1 MLGKNGGASQSRAAA
16 VQLFAPVKV
25 SVVVP
30 TYRRQAALSDCL
42 DALEAQERRPDE
54 ILVVVRADDGETE
67 ASLASRDL
75 VRVVRVEV
83 PPGRP
88 GFVAGLNAGVAA
100 SSGEVV
106 CLTDDDA
113 EPRPDWISR
122 IVAGFEA
129 DPDLGALGGRD
140 LVHHDGVP
148 ERGEAEVV
156 GRITPWGRTIG
167 RHHLG
172 VGPAREVDV
181 LKGVNLGVRGD
192 LVRRLGFD
200 TRLLGIATE
209 HHSELHLCLAI
220 KRGGYRVVYDPAL
233 VVDHHPAPRA
243 AEAREYGPRQ
253 VRHSSHNETLALL
266 EHLPPHRRLAHL
278 VYAMLVGSRGAPGPA
293 QSLRLFLTS
302 GDPRL
307 ELLRANLQGR
317 RRALATRKRSPG
329 VLAVAGSE
337 NARRRAEQ
345 LLAGVPAEVISAP
358 GAGGLA
364 LAWAVLSSRRRNLYL
379 VDVVR
384 ATTVA
389 AVLGRL
395 RGRRVI
401 VDTGDAVFAL
411 ARSLGD
417 RGFLGLL
424 AIGFGERLALRCAN
438 RTVVRGRA
446 HAGLVP
452 GPVTHIPDL
461 APSGAAPV
469 PAEALRR
476 ELGLEDAYVVGLL
489 GSLILSRRLGVS
501 YGWDLIEALAHTDP
515 RVRALIVGDGS
526 GRVGLEDRAREL
538 GVIERCRFV
547 GAVGPER
554 VCGYV
559 CAMDATLSTQTND
572 LVGQVRTTGKLPLY
586 LACERP
592 VLATHVGEAARLLG
606 PHGWTI
612 PYRGRLDR
620 DYPSRLAERVETWR
634 ADPDGEA
641 GRRSLAGRLASEFD
655 QATMRER
662 LRELLEL

>member
-1 MLGKNGGASQSRAAA
+1 MA
-16 VQLFAPVKV
+16 LFAPVKV

-30 TYRRQAALSDCL
+30 TFRRPTALSNCL

-54 ILVVVRADDGETE
+54 ILVVIRGDDDESEAALVGRDAVRA
-67 ASLASRDL
+67 
-75 VRVVRVEV
+75 VPVEV

-100 SSGEVV
+100 SSGEIV
-106 CLTDDDA
+106 CFTDDDA

-122 IVAGFEA
+122 IVIEFEA
-129 DPDLGALGGRD
+129 DPDLGAFGGRD
-140 LVHHDGVP
+140 LVHHDGVA
-148 ERGEAEVV
+148 EEGEEELV
-156 GRITPWGRTIG
+156 GLITPWGKMIG

-172 VGPAREVDV
+172 VGEAREVDV
-181 LKGVNLGVRGD
+181 LKGVNLSVRGD

-200 TRLLGIATE
+200 GRLLGIATE

-220 KRGGYRVVYDPAL
+220 KRRGCRVVYDPTL
-233 VVDHHPAPRA
+233 IVDHHPAARA

-253 VRHSSHNETLALL
+253 VRDSSHNETLALL
-266 EHLPPHRRLAHL
+266 EHLPPRRRRAHL
-278 VYAMLVGSRGAPGPA
+278 AYATLVGSRGAPGLA
-293 QSLRLFLTS
+293 QSLRLLITS
-302 GDPRL
+302 GNPRL
-307 ELLRANLQGR
+307 DLLRANLEGR
-317 RRALATRKRSPG
+317 RRALASSRRASA
-329 VLAVAGSE
+329 VLTIVGSE
-337 NARRRAEQ
+337 NARLRAEQ
-345 LLAGVPAEVISAP
+345 LLAGVGVQTIAP
-358 GAGGLA
+358 LGMLRA
-364 LAWAVLSSRRRNLYL
+364 LWAVLGSDSRNLYL
-379 VDVVR
+379 VDIVK
-384 ATTVA
+384 ATAVA

-417 RGFLGLL
+417 RSFLGLL
-424 AIGFGERLALRCAN
+424 AVGAGERMALRCASH
-438 RTVVRGRA
+438 TVVRGRA
-446 HAGLVP
+446 HARLVP

-461 APSGAAPV
+461 APPGAGPV
-469 PAEALRR
+469 PAADLRR
-476 ELGLEDAYVVGLL
+476 ELGLEDSYVVGLL

-501 YGWDLIEALAHTDP
+501 YGWDLVEALARTDP
-515 RVRALIVGDGS
+515 QVCALIVGEGS
-526 GRVGLEDRAREL
+526 GRPLLEARAREL
-538 GVIERCRFV
+538 GVSERCRFV

-586 LACERP
+586 LTCERP

-620 DYPSRLAERVETWR
+620 GYPSRLAQRIETWR
-634 ADPDGEA
+634 GDPDGEA
-641 GRRSLAGRLASEFD
+641 GRRALAGRLALEFD
-655 QATMRER
+655 RATMRER

>member
-1 MLGKNGGASQSRAAA
+1 MA
-16 VQLFAPVKV
+16 LFAPVKV

-30 TYRRQAALSDCL
+30 TYRRPAALSNCL
-42 DALEAQERRPDE
+42 DALEAQQRQPDE
-54 ILVVVRADDGETE
+54 ILVVIRGDDGETE
-67 ASLASRDL
+67 ASLARRSA
-75 VRVVRVEV
+75 VRAVPVEV

-88 GFVAGLNAGVAA
+88 GFVAGLNAGLAA
-100 SSGEVV
+100 SSGAVV
-106 CLTDDDA
+106 CFTDDDA

-122 IVAGFEA
+122 IVTEFEA
-129 DPDLGALGGRD
+129 DPDLGAIGGRD

-148 ERGEAEVV
+148 EEGEEEVV
-156 GRITPWGRTIG
+156 GLVTPWGRTIG

-172 VGPAREVDV
+172 VGAARDVDV
-181 LKGVNLGVRGD
+181 LKGVNLSVRGD

-200 TRLLGIATE
+200 TRLMGVATE

-220 KRGGYRVVYDPAL
+220 KRHGYRVVYDPTL

-253 VRHSSHNETLALL
+253 VRDASHNETLALL
-266 EHLPPHRRLAHL
+266 EHLPPRRRLAHL
-278 VYAMLVGSRGAPGPA
+278 AYATLIGSRGAPGPA
-293 QSLRLFLTS
+293 QSLRLLLGS

-307 ELLRANLQGR
+307 DLLRANLEGR
-317 RRALATRKRSPG
+317 CRALLTRKRSRA

-337 NARRRAEQ
+337 NARLRAEQ
-345 LLAGVPAEVISAP
+345 LLEGVPSRIVSGERGILHV
-358 GAGGLA
+358 A
-364 LAWAVLSSRRRNLYL
+364 LAMLRSGSRTLYL
-379 VDVVR
+379 VVK

-417 RGFLGLL
+417 RGFIGLL
-424 AIGFGERLALRCAN
+424 AVGVGEWLALRCAN
-438 RTVVRGRA
+438 HTVVRGRG
-446 HAGLVP
+446 HARLVP

-461 APSGAAPV
+461 APPDAGPV
-469 PAEALRR
+469 SAEGLRR
-476 ELGLEDAYVVGLL
+476 ELDLEGSYVVGLL

-501 YGWDLIEALAHTDP
+501 YGWDLVEALAHTDP
-515 RVRALIVGDGS
+515 QVSALIVGDGS
-526 GRVGLEDRAREL
+526 GRAVLEARAHEL
-538 GVIERCRFV
+538 EVAERCRFV

-554 VCGYV
+554 VCEYV

-620 DYPSRLAERVETWR
+620 GYPPRLAQRIETWR
-634 ADPDGEA
+634 GDPDGES
-641 GRRSLAGRLASEFD
+641 GRRALAGRLAAEFD
-655 QATMRER
+655 RATMRAR

>member
-1 MLGKNGGASQSRAAA
+1 M
-16 VQLFAPVKV
+16 QLFAPVKV

-30 TYRRQAALSDCL
+30 TYCRAAALSNCL
-42 DALEAQERRPDE
+42 DALEAQERQPDE
-54 ILVVVRADDGETE
+54 ILVVIRGDDGETE
-67 ASLASRDL
+67 ASLAARNA
-75 VRVVRVEV
+75 VRVVSVEV
-83 PPGRP
+83 SPGRP

-113 EPRPDWISR
+113 EPHPDWISR
-122 IVAGFEA
+122 IVAEFEA
-129 DPDLGALGGRD
+129 DPNLGALGGRD
-140 LVHHDGVP
+140 LVYHDGVL
-148 ERGEAEVV
+148 EEGEGEVV
-156 GRITPWGRTIG
+156 GVITPWGRTIG

-172 VGPAREVDV
+172 VGAAREVDV
-181 LKGVNLGVRGD
+181 LKGVNLSVRGD

-220 KRGGYRVVYDPAL
+220 KRHGYRVVYDPTL

-253 VRHSSHNETLALL
+253 VQDSSHNETLALL
-266 EHLPPHRRLAHL
+266 EHLPPRRRLAHL
-278 VYAMLVGSRGAPGPA
+278 AYATLIGSRGAPGPA
-293 QSLRLFLTS
+293 QSLRLLLTS

-307 ELLRANLQGR
+307 DLLRANLKGR
-317 RRALATRKRSPG
+317 HRALATRKRSRP
-329 VLAVAGSE
+329 VLAAAGSE
-337 NARRRAEQ
+337 NAGQRAEQ
-345 LLAGVPAEVISAP
+345 LLAGVPGEVIS
-358 GAGGLA
+358 GKRGTSHV
-364 LAWAVLSSRRRNLYL
+364 AWAVLSSDSRNLYL
-379 VDVVR
+379 VDIVK
-384 ATTVA
+384 TTAVA

-417 RGFLGLL
+417 RGFIGLL
-424 AIGFGERLALRCAN
+424 AVGFGEWLALRCAN
-438 RTVVRGRA
+438 HTIVRGRG
-446 HAGLVP
+446 HARLVP
-452 GPVTHIPDL
+452 GIVTHIPDL
-461 APSGAAPV
+461 APPGAGPVSGDD
-469 PAEALRR
+469 LRR
-476 ELGLEDAYVVGLL
+476 ELGLEGSYVVGLL
-489 GSLILSRRLGVS
+489 GSLILSQRLRVS
-501 YGWDLIEALAHTDP
+501 YGWDLVEALAHTDP

-526 GRVGLEDRAREL
+526 GRPVLEARAREL
-538 GVIERCRFV
+538 GVAERCRFV

-554 VCGYV
+554 VCEYV
-559 CAMDATLSTQTND
+559 CAMDAALSTQTND

-620 DYPSRLAERVETWR
+620 GYPPRLAERIEAWR
-634 ADPDGEA
+634 ADSDGEA
-641 GRRSLAGRLASEFD
+641 RRRALAGRLAGEFD
-655 QATMRER
+655 QATMRKR

>member
-1 MLGKNGGASQSRAAA
+1 MAHAT

-30 TYRRQAALSDCL
+30 TYRRPGALSDCL
-42 DALEAQERRPDE
+42 DALEAQQRRPDE
-54 ILVVVRADDGETE
+54 VLVVIRGDDAETE
-67 ASLASRDL
+67 TSLVDRGA

-100 SSGEVV
+100 SSGDVV

-122 IVAGFEA
+122 IVADFEA
-129 DPDLGALGGRD
+129 DPGLGALGGRD

-148 ERGEAEVV
+148 EEGEAEIV
-156 GRITPWGRTIG
+156 GLITPWGRTIG

-172 VGPAREVDV
+172 VGAAREVDV
-181 LKGVNLGVRGD
+181 LKGVNLSVRGD

-220 KRGGYRVVYDPAL
+220 KRGGYRVVYDPTL
-233 VVDHHPAPRA
+233 IVDHHPAPRA

-266 EHLPPHRRLAHL
+266 EHLPRRRRLAHL
-278 VYAMLVGSRGAPGPA
+278 VYATLIGSRGAPGPA
-293 QSLRLFLTS
+293 QSLRLFFTS

-307 ELLRANLQGR
+307 DLLRANLAGR
-317 RRALATRKRSPG
+317 RRALVTRRRSRT

-337 NARRRAEQ
+337 NARLRAEQ
-345 LLAGVPAEVISAP
+345 LLAGVPGKVISP
-358 GAGGLA
+358 SDEQGVLRVT
-364 LAWAVLSSRRRNLYL
+364 WAVLSSGSRNLYL
-379 VDVVR
+379 IDVVKT
-384 ATTVA
+384 TTVA
-389 AVLGRL
+389 ALLGRL

-401 VDTGDAVFAL
+401 VDTGDVVFAL

-417 RGFLGLL
+417 RSFLGLL
-424 AIGFGERLALRCAN
+424 AVGVGEGLALHCAE

-446 HAGLVP
+446 HARLVP

-461 APSGAAPV
+461 APPGSGPV
-469 PAEALRR
+469 PAEDLRR
-476 ELGLEDAYVVGLL
+476 ELGLEGGYVVGLL

-501 YGWDLIEALAHTDP
+501 YGWDLVEALAHTDP
-515 RVRALIVGDGS
+515 RVRALVVGDGS
-526 GRVGLEDRAREL
+526 GRAVLEARAQEL
-538 GVIERCRFV
+538 GVAERCRFV

-554 VCGYV
+554 VCRYV
-559 CAMDATLSTQTND
+559 CAMDAALSTQTND
-572 LVGQVRTTGKLPLY
+572 VVGQVRTTGKLPLY

-612 PYRGRLDR
+612 PYWGRLDR
-620 DYPSRLAERVETWR
+620 DYPPRLAERVEAWR

-641 GRRSLAGRLASEFD
+641 GRRALAARLAGEFD
-655 QATMRER
+655 PATMRAR